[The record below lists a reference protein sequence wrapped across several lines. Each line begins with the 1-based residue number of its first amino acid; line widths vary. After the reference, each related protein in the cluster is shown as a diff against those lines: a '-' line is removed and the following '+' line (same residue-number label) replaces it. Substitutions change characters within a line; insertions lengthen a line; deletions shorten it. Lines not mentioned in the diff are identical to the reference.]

1 MATPE
6 VTRRTAGRYPFTI
19 KEFRIDQ
26 LVIIIDR
33 SNFAVAIAIDVGNF
47 DVRQNINLD
56 FMVEYMFKN
65 LRTDALH
72 ILVTGPFFYSQ
83 GNSVGH
89 KGTHF
94 IFGIA
99 RQYAELEAPIPAI

>member
-72 ILVTGPFFYSQ
+72 ILVTGPFIYGH
-83 GNSVGH
+83 GNRVGH